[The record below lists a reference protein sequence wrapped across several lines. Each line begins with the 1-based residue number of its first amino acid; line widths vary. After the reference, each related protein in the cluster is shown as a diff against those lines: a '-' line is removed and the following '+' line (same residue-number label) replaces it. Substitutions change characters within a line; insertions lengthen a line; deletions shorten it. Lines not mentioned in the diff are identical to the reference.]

1 MSEMEKD
8 VKVTSKV
15 TCAFPTSA
23 SGFHVSKL
31 WLLCLQ
37 PLGVGTGQLHRH
49 GTPWALPSED
59 TRLGTLFLGDSGGPG
74 FYLRS

>member
-15 TCAFPTSA
+15 TCAFSTSA

-31 WLLCLQ
+31 CLQ
-37 PLGVGTGQLHRH
+37 PLVVGTGQIRRH

-59 TRLGTLFLGDSGGPG
+59 TSLGTLSLGDSGGPG